1 MYLFE
6 MSDIKERILYL
17 TSKDEYSLEEMKGVL
32 SDFCDKIGNDMKK
45 KVGDMM
51 SEQTGLGDNGDEF
64 WNYLNEMFES
74 ELPDELKR
82 ETVSPI
88 VYEIAECSD
97 MEDFCDGK
105 IYIVIHGMD
114 ITKEYDSWEDA
125 IKDIDEWYIGCC
137 DDAYIAENVLFQIL
151 CYAQEHECDRCIN
164 YCSVLEFDAT
174 DIEDGR
180 EDWENENC
188 EFD

>member
-6 MSDIKERILYL
+6 IPDIKERILYL
-17 TSKDEYSLEEMKGVL
+17 TSKGEYSLKEMKGVL

-51 SEQTGLGDNGDEF
+51 SEQTELGDNGDEF
-64 WNYLNEMFES
+64 WSYLNEMFES
-74 ELPDELKR
+74 ELPDKLKR
-82 ETVSPI
+82 ETISSI
-88 VYEIAECSD
+88 VNEIAECSD

-105 IYIVIHGMD
+105 VYVIIQGMD
-114 ITKEYDSWEDA
+114 ITKEYDSWEDT

-164 YCSVLEFDAT
+164 YCSILEFDAT

-180 EDWENENC
+180 EYWENENC
-188 EFD
+188 D